1 MAHRR
6 RSDFRSWR
14 AWRTAAWLAAVA
26 VAGAG
31 CKTAKPAD
39 GTAIPDRPTAEKSDS
54 FSKPAATGSTWKDAG
69 RDTAD
74 PAPYAPTSYAST
86 TTASGGATT
95 GRSHVVKK
103 GDTMYSIAR
112 LYYKGD
118 VHRWHA
124 IYDANRDRIPDPN
137 QLKVGQ
143 TLVIPD

>member
-6 RSDFRSWR
+6 LGVFRIVQ
-14 AWRTAAWLAAVA
+14 AAACLAVVA
-26 VAGAG
+26 AGFG
-31 CKTAKPAD
+31 CKTQRRAD
-39 GTAIPDRPTAEKSDS
+39 ETAIPDRPTAEKSDPYA
-54 FSKPAATGSTWKDAG
+54 KPATTSSTWKDAG
-69 RDTAD
+69 QSD
-74 PAPYAPTSYAST
+74 PAPYSTASYASNT
-86 TTASGGATT
+86 GAGAAT

-118 VHRWHA
+118 VHKWHA

>member
-6 RSDFRSWR
+6 LSNFRSWR
-14 AWRTAAWLAAVA
+14 AGRTAAWLAAVA
-26 VAGAG
+26 VAGVG
-31 CKTAKPAD
+31 CKTQKPVD
-39 GTAIPDRPTAEKSDS
+39 ETAIPDRPTAEKSDS
-54 FSKPAATGSTWKDAG
+54 FSKPAATASTWKDAG
-69 RDTAD
+69 RDTAE

-86 TTASGGATT
+86 TSSGAPT
-95 GRSHVVKK
+95 GRSYVVKK

-112 LYYKGD
+112 VYYRGD
-118 VHRWHA
+118 VHKWKA